1 MEQKYLFLRHA
12 MVMSFLFF
20 MGLTLT
26 YGQTL
31 KHSYKFEDG
40 TANDGTGTAHGTL
53 MGDAT
58 VADGAV
64 VLTGDGFVGLPGKDI
79 EINTYT
85 SVSIEALYKQA
96 EGLEEDNT
104 FTVLYSFG
112 ETNPSVNWMGIDY
125 FLYQP
130 TRKDGDM
137 SRFSISCE
145 NTSNPW
151 ATETGVDG
159 KEITDT
165 SMHYVAT
172 IINGTEMKIYQDGA
186 LLGTATLSTDNKL
199 ANVSNDTAFLG
210 ASVYPNDAKW
220 EGEIHEIN
228 IFEGELDEETIVKRA
243 EELLKIPIAEA
254 SLSSITASRGPL
266 STAFDPEKKT
276 YELYLDKGITEV
288 TLEAVPT
295 VKGATVKMTVSDV
308 ELEDGVVTWG
318 LADDGVDVKITCT
331 ALNGTSTQEYWV
343 SVFLNDE
350 EESPLLTDIQLSA
363 GSFTTDFDPDT
374 TNYFGIIPY
383 GTSSITVTGVPAY
396 SGAAVSGN
404 GTVTF
409 DEDGLATTTITVTS
423 SDESSTRD
431 YTLQLGI
438 TKVTTGEFYYLV
450 NEPSENL
457 VLDGDHTGDAQPKLY
472 VPIKDDASQLF
483 EFVATGNENEYY
495 IKNKVPSYL
504 ALDGTRDQIYYMTM
518 LGDLTTD
525 LDSCRFVLNE
535 FEPGRFKIYSVTRT
549 NSDTP
554 ERNMVASD
562 NTNLNTWVYSDK
574 WEGSK
579 WDEDGTGT
587 IIWNILPP
595 DEVVDPYDTYLAELT
610 IDEASLYPAYNLAAQ
625 TYYVTVPIDT
635 TTLTVSAV
643 ANDPS
648 AVNISGTGEYSVS
661 DDPDTIKITVT
672 AKDDNSYTREYLIIY
687 KKDKPL
693 NLTHSYTFADGTAND
708 QVGTVH
714 GKIEGNGSITKG
726 LYTSAEDGDYIS
738 LSGEDLSLKDYPSL
752 TLEAYVLTGD
762 NPGWTYLGYFG
773 GTDGAKSLRLSIAGG
788 DDVSR
793 VALNATH
800 GTDEV
805 TGTEPGA
812 EENHHYVS
820 VLSSDSLYFYTDGAL
835 VGKIET
841 NAANAIRNI
850 STDNAFIGKGGW
862 SADPT
867 WLGSIYEFNIYE
879 GQMDAATV
887 ASRAYGFP
895 LEDSTSDA
903 TLSDLALD
911 GTTIDGFASHTLIYD
926 VQLASSTTTPPTV
939 TATTSYP
946 EAEAVVTNATT
957 IPGTATVNV
966 TAEDATTVNVYK
978 VNFFYEY
985 SKEASLSDLT
995 VDGTT
1000 IDGFDPTEISYTVV
1014 LDQSVTTVPTVAAVA
1029 KDEGADVAI
1038 TDATEIPGT
1047 TTVVVTAE
1055 DGTTTMTYSILF
1067 KYDVSSDATLS
1078 DLKVDGTT
1086 VNGFDPSVIT
1096 YVVNLAAGTTTVP
1109 TVTAT
1114 STNAGADVAITDAA
1128 SVPGTTT
1135 INVTAEDEV
1144 TKKTYSI
1151 SFTINTGI
1159 SDVEGSKIQVYP
1171 TVFNNSFIVKTESG
1185 NYDVS
1190 VFDVTGKQLI
1200 QETNIMGEVE
1210 ITVEKPGMYVVEVKS
1225 EGVVNTYKVFKME

>member
-396 SGAAVSGN
+396 SGATVSGN

-1210 ITVEKPGMYVVEVKS
+1210 ISVEKPGMYVVEVKS
-1225 EGVVNTYKVFKME
+1225 EGVVNTFKVFKME